1 MPFYPPLPQSGL
13 FMATE
18 EKGRDL
24 ADHGNLTFSKKGQIF
39 LLLKK
44 RGYFSS
50 LPIKYCTHLIREK
63 RGKCIR
69 DIQNHLLSISLIVI
83 KYKIIHYTEVPRI
96 NIN

>member
-1 MPFYPPLPQSGL
+1 
-13 FMATE
+13 MATE

-24 ADHGNLTFSKKGQIF
+24 ADHGNLTFSKKGQVF

-50 LPIKYCTHLIREK
+50 LPINYCTHLIREK

-69 DIQNHLLSISLIVI
+69 DIQNHLLSILPKSTVHQ
-83 KYKIIHYTEVPRI
+83 IIHEVCDILAQLGTRVS
-96 NIN
+96 